1 MEFGG
6 LFMQG
11 QDTIAAIRQNIS
23 RVVVGKEFAI
33 NLVLTAL
40 LCRGHVLLEDVPGIG
55 KTTLVTALARSLG
68 CTFRRIQFTPDIMP
82 SDITGYTVPDRN
94 SGDLVYRPGAIMSQV
109 VLADEINRTS
119 PKTQS
124 SLLEAMQ
131 ENQVTVD
138 GCSYPLPQPFIVLAT
153 QNPIEYVGTY
163 PLPEAQLDRF
173 LMRIALGYPSLAPEM
188 AILER
193 FNGESPL
200 DRLEPV
206 ADTQTVL
213 RLQKQADS
221 VLCTEPIREYIALLA
236 ASTRTHQ
243 DVTLGISPRGALAL
257 MLASKAWALI
267 ENRDYV
273 IPDDVQRMIH
283 PVFSHRLVLKP
294 EARLKKRNAR
304 DVVQAVLSLVTVP
317 RAI

>member
-1 MEFGG
+1 MKE
-6 LFMQG
+6 

-23 RVVVGKEFAI
+23 RVVIGKEFAV
-33 NLVLTAL
+33 NLILAAL

-82 SDITGYTVPDRN
+82 SDITGYSVP
-94 SGDLVYRPGAIMSQV
+94 SAGGGDLVFRPGAIMSQI

-138 GCSYPLPQPFIVLAT
+138 GHSYPLPRPFMVLAT
-153 QNPIEYVGTY
+153 QNPVEYVGTY

-173 LMRIALGYPSLAPEM
+173 LMRIALGYPSLAQEM

-193 FNGESPL
+193 FNGVSPL

-206 ADTQTVL
+206 ADAGVVL
-213 RLQKQADS
+213 QMQLQVDNIRCS
-221 VLCTEPIREYIALLA
+221 EPVREYIALLA
-236 ASTRTHQ
+236 ASTRTHA

-257 MLASKAWALI
+257 MLASKAWALL

-283 PVFSHRLVLKP
+283 PVFSHRLLLKP
-294 EARLKKRNAR
+294 EARLKKRTAR
-304 DVVQAVLSLVTVP
+304 DVIQAVLSLVTVP

>member
-1 MEFGG
+1 M
-6 LFMQG
+6 LF
-11 QDTIAAIRQNIS
+11 RS
-23 RVVVGKEFAI
+23 KEFAI
-33 NLVLTAL
+33 NLILTAL

-82 SDITGYTVPDRN
+82 SDITGFTVPE
-94 SGDLVYRPGAIMSQV
+94 SPGGQMVYRPGAIMSQI

-138 GCSYPLPQPFIVLAT
+138 GHSYPLPQPFMVLAT
-153 QNPIEYVGTY
+153 QNPVEYVGTY

-173 LMRIALGYPSLAPEM
+173 LMRIALGYPSLAQEM

-193 FNGESPL
+193 FNGASPL
-200 DRLEPV
+200 ERLEPV
-206 ADTQTVL
+206 ADSSTVIH
-213 RLQKQADS
+213 LQRQVDGIR
-221 VLCTEPIREYIALLA
+221 CTEPVREYIALLA
-236 ASTRTHQ
+236 ASTRTHG

-257 MLASKAWALI
+257 MLSSKAWALV

-283 PVFSHRLVLKP
+283 PVFSHRLILKP
-294 EARLKKRNAR
+294 EARLKKRTAR
-304 DVVQAVLSLVTVP
+304 DVVQAVLSSVTVP
-317 RAI
+317 RAL

>member
-1 MEFGG
+1 
-6 LFMQG
+6 MQE
-11 QDTIAAIRQNIS
+11 QDTISAIRQNIS
-23 RVVVGKEFAI
+23 RVVVGKEFAV
-33 NLVLTAL
+33 NLILTAL

-82 SDITGYTVPDRN
+82 SDITGFSVPETL
-94 SGDLVYRPGAIMSQV
+94 GGQMVYRPGAIMSQI

-138 GCSYPLPQPFIVLAT
+138 GHSYPLPQPFMVLAT
-153 QNPIEYVGTY
+153 QNPVEYVGTY

-173 LMRIALGYPSLAPEM
+173 LMRIALGYPSLAQEM

-193 FNGESPL
+193 FNGVSPL
-200 DRLEPV
+200 ERLEPV
-206 ADTQTVL
+206 ADAGTVV
-213 RLQKQADS
+213 RLQRQVDEIR
-221 VLCTEPIREYIALLA
+221 CTEPIREYIALLA
-236 ASTRTHQ
+236 ASSRTHN

-257 MLASKAWALI
+257 MLSSKAWALV

-283 PVFSHRLVLKP
+283 PVFSHRLILKP
-294 EARLKKRNAR
+294 EARLKKRTAR
-304 DVVQAVLSLVTVP
+304 DVVQAVLSSVTVP
-317 RAI
+317 RAL

>member
-1 MEFGG
+1 
-6 LFMQG
+6 MQV
-11 QDTIAAIRQNIS
+11 QETIAAIRQNIG
-23 RVVVGKEFAI
+23 RVVVGKEFAV
-33 NLVLTAL
+33 NLILTAL

-82 SDITGYTVPDRN
+82 SDITGYSVP
-94 SGDLVYRPGAIMSQV
+94 SAPGGDMAFRPGAIMSQI

-138 GCSYPLPQPFIVLAT
+138 GRSYPLPQPFMVLAT
-153 QNPIEYVGTY
+153 QNPVEYVGTY

-173 LMRIALGYPSLAPEM
+173 LMRIALGYPSLTQEM

-193 FNGESPL
+193 FNGHSPL
-200 DRLEPV
+200 VDLEPV
-206 ADTQTVL
+206 ADVPTVL
-213 RLQKQADS
+213 HLQDEVDRIRCS
-221 VLCTEPIREYIALLA
+221 EPLREYIALLSA
-236 ASTRTHQ
+236 ATRTHA

-257 MLASKAWALI
+257 MASAKAWALL
-267 ENRDYV
+267 ENRDYAT
-273 IPDDVQRMIH
+273 PDDVQRMIH
-283 PVFSHRLVLKP
+283 PVFSHRILLRP
-294 EARLKKRNAR
+294 EARLKKRTAR
-304 DVVQAVLSLVTVP
+304 DVIQSVVSSVTVP